1 MEFDFQAQ
9 LEQAQEEVTSQ
20 EAKTEETT
28 AKQTEEGSEVLSEA
42 EQQARAAGW
51 RPKEEYQGDP
61 EKWVDAGEFVRRGQL
76 FEKINH
82 QHREIRELRKAVEGL
97 VDHNRKIEETTKT
110 RLIAELKAAKKMAL
124 DEGDT
129 AAAVEIDER
138 IYDAKIELKEAKAQS
153 TAQAAQD
160 IDPAYWDFT
169 QSNPWYTKDRA
180 MTAFADQLGM
190 ELAQQ
195 GVPLA
200 KVYDTVA
207 KEVRKEFAHKFQR
220 TATPA
225 ASVESSDA
233 GKGKTTSKFQPSAEE
248 RSMAKMFARMG
259 IMKEDE
265 YYAQL
270 TGGKKS

>member
-9 LEQAQEEVTSQ
+9 VEQAQEQAEEVQTQ
-20 EAKTEETT
+20 EAQAGEVDAPKFSETEE
-28 AKQTEEGSEVLSEA
+28 
-42 EQQARAAGW
+42 QARSAGW

-76 FEKINH
+76 FDKINH

-138 IYDAKIELKEAKAQS
+138 IYDAKIELKEAKSQT
-153 TAQAAQD
+153 TAQAAQE

-169 QSNPWYTKDRA
+169 QGNPWYTKDRA

-200 KVYDTVA
+200 KVYETVA

-220 TATPA
+220 SAAT
-225 ASVESSDA
+225 ASVESSDV

-248 RSMAKMFARMG
+248 RGMAKMFARMG

>member
-1 MEFDFQAQ
+1 MEFDFQDQ
-9 LEQAQEEVTSQ
+9 LEQQQNEAGVNQQESTHEGDPPKVSET
-20 EAKTEETT
+20 EA
-28 AKQTEEGSEVLSEA
+28 
-42 EQQARAAGW
+42 QARSAGW

-76 FEKINH
+76 FDKINH

-110 RLIAELKAAKKMAL
+110 RLISELKAAKKLAL

-138 IYDAKIELKEAKAQS
+138 IYDAKVELKEAKAQT

-195 GVPLA
+195 GVPIA
-200 KVYDTVA
+200 KVYETVA
-207 KEVRKEFAHKFQR
+207 KEVRKEFSHKFQR
-220 TATPA
+220 STSAPA
-225 ASVESSDA
+225 VEGSDA

>member
-9 LEQAQEEVTSQ
+9 LEQEQAEPVVATD
-20 EAKTEETT
+20 TEQQ
-28 AKQTEEGSEVLSEA
+28 QTEVAKPSEA
-42 EQQARAAGW
+42 EEQARAAGW

-76 FEKINH
+76 FDKINH

-138 IYDAKIELKEAKAQS
+138 IYDAKIELKEAKSQT
-153 TAQAAQD
+153 TAQAAQE

-169 QSNPWYTKDRA
+169 QGNPWYTKDRA

-200 KVYDTVA
+200 KVYETVA

-220 TATPA
+220 SAAP